1 MYIEKTVWL
10 KIKGKQSSKF
20 GISEAEQMFER
31 LTGTSTLNLLAKGL
45 DVASTRHAVISNN
58 IANVNTP
65 RFKRQIVTFEKEM
78 ARVFDGK
85 IDIVGRRE
93 DDRHI
98 PIGEINYM
106 DIGPTT
112 IKDRIHVMRNDKNN
126 VDIDVEMSDLAKNT
140 MTYQI
145 HATRL
150 QSMFSML
157 NNIITKG
164 GQA

>member
-1 MYIEKTVWL
+1 
-10 KIKGKQSSKF
+10 
-20 GISEAEQMFER
+20 MFER
-31 LTGTSTLNLLAKGL
+31 LTGTSTFNLLSKGL
-45 DVASTRHAVISNN
+45 DVSSKRHAVISNN

-65 RFKRQIVTFEKEM
+65 LFKRQIVTFEDQM
-78 ARVFDGK
+78 AKVFDGK

-98 PIGEINYM
+98 PIGESNYM
-106 DIGPTT
+106 NVDPVT

-145 HATRL
+145 HSTRL
-150 QSMFSML
+150 AAMFAGL
-157 NNIITKG
+157 NDVISRG
-164 GQA
+164 GKA